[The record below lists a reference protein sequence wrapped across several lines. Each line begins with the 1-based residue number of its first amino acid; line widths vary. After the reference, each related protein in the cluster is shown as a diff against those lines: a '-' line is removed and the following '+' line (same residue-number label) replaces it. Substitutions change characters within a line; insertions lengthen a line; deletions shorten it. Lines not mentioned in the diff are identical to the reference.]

1 MLALDTVLQIVP
13 RLPGTLDGVG
23 DYALNLAKALKAD
36 HGITTTF
43 LVAEKT
49 SVPSR
54 DGYEVISGWS
64 RDSSAGLAEKC
75 AHVILHYVNY
85 GYQARGVPFGLGAFA
100 RQLRSRLPGRWVTT
114 FHELYASG
122 PPWKSAFWLRS
133 FQVKIARDL
142 VDLSTSC
149 VVSNRL
155 IEKTIHAYD
164 AGKKV
169 YLQPVMSNLG
179 EPALES
185 FNASPKRWTIC
196 GGTALVARSLHSFE
210 QMQPLIPEAFAP
222 QYLDVIGGRN
232 DDAIAASLERLA
244 RARPGVTY
252 RYHPEVT
259 SQRAS
264 ELLRQ
269 SSFGWLDYF
278 GAGRVW
284 PGMVLKS
291 GVFAALCAHGV
302 VPLVSHC
309 EEPIS
314 LKGDSLPGPYYM
326 TPGAANFPEPEKLR
340 EMQQAI
346 FAWYQAHANSRQA
359 ARVYAEALT

>member
-1 MLALDTVLQIVP
+1 MLARDTVLQIVP

-23 DYALNLAKALKAD
+23 DYALNLAKALTAD
-36 HGITTTF
+36 HAITTTF

-64 RDSSAGLAEKC
+64 RDSSSRLAEKC

-85 GYQARGVPFGLGAFA
+85 GYQARGVPFGLRTFA
-100 RQLRSRLPGRWVTT
+100 RQLRSRLAGQWLTT

-122 PPWKSAFWLRS
+122 PPWKSAFWLRP
-133 FQVKIARDL
+133 FQVKIAQDL

-149 VVSNRL
+149 VVSNPL

-179 EPALES
+179 EPSLES
-185 FNASPKRWTIC
+185 FSASPKRWTIC

-222 QYLDVIGGRN
+222 EHLDVIGGRN
-232 DDAIAASLERLA
+232 DSAIAARLQ
-244 RARPGVTY
+244 RLTRDRPGVTY

-291 GVFAALCAHGV
+291 GVFAALCAHGA
-302 VPLVSHC
+302 VPLLSHG

-326 TPGAANFPEPEKLR
+326 TSGVANFPEPEKLR

-346 FAWYQAHANSRQA
+346 YAWYHVHADSRQA
-359 ARVYAEALT
+359 ARVYSEALT